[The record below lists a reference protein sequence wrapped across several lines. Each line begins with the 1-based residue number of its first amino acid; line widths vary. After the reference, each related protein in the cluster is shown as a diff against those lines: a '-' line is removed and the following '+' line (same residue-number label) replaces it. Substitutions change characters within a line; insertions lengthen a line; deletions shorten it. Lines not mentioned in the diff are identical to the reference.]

1 MYTVKV
7 RGDYVNGK
15 FLRPRGPERR
25 IVSKDPG
32 DSGYRIGSFPVY
44 PQHVDKAVSAA
55 RWAFEQWSRLGQTRR
70 ADILRKFAAEVVNN
84 RSELIKLISA
94 ETGKPTWEAE
104 AEARD
109 VEAQVETEIREGVRS
124 VSPFK
129 VGEIR
134 WGVEGSCRFQPL
146 GVAVVLGPAIS
157 PVHLACSQII
167 PALLS
172 GCTVVFK
179 PSKLAPGTGQFVT
192 SLFDE
197 IELPRGV
204 FNMLQGDA
212 ATGSQLAA
220 HEDVDAVLFTGSYP
234 AGKHIL
240 QATAEQPHKMVALQ
254 MGGVNVALVLQDADF
269 EQALY
274 ETVTGAFLTAG
285 QRYTTTGVILV
296 ESPVFTRFVDGFVE
310 VVRAVKVGYHS
321 DPDVFMGPVLSDSA
335 RVRFLDLQQ
344 RMSST
349 DARPLLEGKPLK
361 LDRPGFYLSPAVHVA
376 ENAAGI
382 DDFRPEGLSFGPDVI
397 LVPVENHAK
406 GCELANSTNF
416 PFAAAVFSQD
426 SERFEECAG
435 RLRFG
440 IVNSNTATTS
450 TSMRLPLGGARMC
463 SNHRPAGVFSQRN
476 CTFPV
481 ATLKA
486 QTAFEPDRVLSCYP
500 RKPTEDW

>member
-15 FLRPRGPERR
+15 FVRPRGAERR

-32 DSGYRIGSFPVY
+32 DAGYRIGSFPVY
-44 PQHVDKAVSAA
+44 PQHVDAAVSAA
-55 RWAFEQWSRLGQTRR
+55 RRAFEDWSRLDQTRR
-70 ADILRKFAAEVVNN
+70 ADMLRKFAAEVVNN
-84 RSELIKLISA
+84 RSELVKLIAA
-94 ETGKPTWEAE
+94 ETGKPAWEAE
-104 AEARD
+104 VEARD
-109 VEAQVETEIREGVRS
+109 VEACVETEIREGVRS

-134 WGVEGSCRFQPL
+134 WGVEGSCRFKPL

-179 PSKLAPGTGQFVT
+179 PSKLVPGTGQFVT

-204 FNMLQGDA
+204 FNMVQGDA
-212 ATGSQLAA
+212 ATGSQLAG
-220 HEDVDAVLFTGSYP
+220 HDDVDAVLFTGSYP
-234 AGKHIL
+234 AGKRIL

-254 MGGVNVALVLQDADF
+254 MGGVNVALVLRDAEFDR
-269 EQALY
+269 AVY

-285 QRYTTTGVILV
+285 QRYTTTGVILIDRHIFPRFL
-296 ESPVFTRFVDGFVE
+296 EAFVD
-310 VVRAVKVGYHS
+310 VVKSLKVGYS
-321 DPDVFMGPVLSDSA
+321 IDPDVFMGPVLSDSA
-335 RVRFLDLQQ
+335 RVRFLDLQE
-344 RMSST
+344 RMSGT
-349 DARPLLEGKPLK
+349 DARPVLEGKSLK
-361 LDRPGFYLSPAVHVA
+361 LERPGFYLSPAVHVA
-376 ENAAGI
+376 ESATGI
-382 DDFRPEGLSFGPDVI
+382 DDFRPEGLSFGPDVV
-397 LVPVENHAK
+397 LVPVDSPNK
-406 GCELANSTNF
+406 GCELANSTQY

-426 SERFEECAG
+426 PDRFEECAR

-440 IVNSNTATTS
+440 IVNCNTATTS
-450 TSMRLPLGGARMC
+450 TSMRLPLGGTRKC

-481 ATLKA
+481 ATLRA
-486 QTAFEPDRVLSCYP
+486 HTPFEPDRVLPCYP
-500 RKPTEDW
+500 RKPQED

>member
-7 RGDYVNGK
+7 RGDYLNGK
-15 FLRPRGPERR
+15 FVRPRGPERR

-32 DSGYRIGSFPVY
+32 DAGYRIGSFPVY
-44 PQHVDKAVSAA
+44 PQHVDQAVSSA
-55 RWAFEQWSRLGQTRR
+55 RRAFGEWSQLDQTRR
-70 ADILRKFAAEVVNN
+70 ADMLRKFAAEVVNN
-84 RSELIKLISA
+84 RSELIKLIA
-94 ETGKPTWEAE
+94 TETGKPAWEAE

-109 VEAQVETEIREGVRS
+109 VEARVETEIREGVRS

-134 WGVEGSCRFQPL
+134 WGVEGSCRFRPL

-157 PVHLACSQII
+157 PVHLACSHII

-179 PSKLAPGTGQFVT
+179 PSKLVPATGQFIAG
-192 SLFDE
+192 LFDE

-204 FNMLQGDA
+204 FNMVQGDA
-212 ATGSQLAA
+212 ATGSQLAG
-220 HEDVDAVLFTGSYP
+220 HDDVDAVLFTGSYP
-234 AGKHIL
+234 AGKRIL

-254 MGGVNVALVLQDADF
+254 MGGVNVALVLHDADF

-296 ESPVFTRFVDGFVE
+296 EKSVFPRFVEAFVD
-310 VVRAVKVGYHS
+310 VVKSLKVGYS
-321 DPDVFMGPVLSDSA
+321 FDPDVFMGPVLSDSA
-335 RVRFLDLQQ
+335 RVRFLDLQE
-344 RMSST
+344 RMSGT
-349 DARPLLEGKPLK
+349 GARPVLAGKPLK

-376 ENAAGI
+376 ESARGI
-382 DDFRPEGLSFGPDVI
+382 DDFRPEGLSFGPDVV
-397 LVPVENHAK
+397 LVPIDTPMK
-406 GCELANSTNF
+406 GCELANSTEY
-416 PFAAAVFSQD
+416 PYSAAVFSQD
-426 SERFEECAG
+426 PERFDECVG

-440 IVNSNTATTS
+440 IVNSNAATTS
-450 TSMRLPLGGARMC
+450 TSMRLPLGGVRKC

-481 ATLKA
+481 ATLRA
-486 QTAFEPDRVLSCYP
+486 HTPFEPDRVLSCYP
-500 RKPTEDW
+500 RKKTDL

>member
-1 MYTVKV
+1 MYTLKV

-15 FLRPRGPERR
+15 FVRPRGPERR

-44 PQHVDKAVSAA
+44 PLHVDKAVSAA
-55 RWAFEQWSRLGQTRR
+55 RQAFAGWSRLGQTRR
-70 ADILRKFAAEVVNN
+70 ADMLRKFAAEVVNN
-84 RSELIKLISA
+84 RAELIKLIAA
-94 ETGKPTWEAE
+94 ETGKPAWEAE
-104 AEARD
+104 EEARD
-109 VEAQVETEIREGVRS
+109 VEARVETEIREGVRS

-134 WGVEGSCRFQPL
+134 WGVEGSCRFKPL

-197 IELPRGV
+197 IELPKGV
-204 FNMLQGDA
+204 FNMVQGDA
-212 ATGSQLAA
+212 AIGSQLAA
-220 HEDVDAVLFTGSYP
+220 HEDADAVLFSGSYP

-254 MGGVNVALVLQDADF
+254 MGGVNVALVLEDADF

-296 ESPVFTRFVDGFVE
+296 ESSVFTRFTDAFVD
-310 VVRAVKVGYHS
+310 VVRALKVGYSS
-321 DPDVFMGPVLSDSA
+321 DPGVFMGPVLSDSA

-344 RMSST
+344 RMSAT
-349 DARPLLEGKPLK
+349 DARLLLEGRPLK
-361 LDRPGFYLSPAVHVA
+361 LDRPGFYLSPAVHLA
-376 ENAAGI
+376 EKAGGI

-397 LVPVENHAK
+397 LAPVDNPDQA
-406 GCELANSTNF
+406 CQLANSTHF

-426 SERFEECAG
+426 AERFEECAG

-450 TSMRLPLGGARMC
+450 TSMRLPLGGARKC

-481 ATLKA
+481 ATLNA
-486 QTAFEPDRVLSCYP
+486 HTAFEPDRVLPCYP